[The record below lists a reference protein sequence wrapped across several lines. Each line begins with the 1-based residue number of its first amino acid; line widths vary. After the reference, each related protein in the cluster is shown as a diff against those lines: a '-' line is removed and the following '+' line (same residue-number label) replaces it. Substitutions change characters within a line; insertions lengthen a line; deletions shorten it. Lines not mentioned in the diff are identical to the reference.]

1 VISLIVAMG
10 KNREIGKDN
19 KLLWNIKE
27 DMQWFK
33 THTMH
38 KPVIMGRCTY
48 ESIGRPLPDRL
59 NIVLSR
65 NRNYQPHEDV
75 IVRHCVG
82 DIIREF
88 GAEPELMVIGGAM
101 VYEQF
106 LPYAT
111 RLYLTEIDQ
120 EYEADAYFP
129 DIDLTDWDR
138 FFHREGVGDAEVK
151 YKFSIYRRIKS

>member
-1 VISLIVAMG
+1 MISLIVAMG
-10 KNREIGKDN
+10 RNREIGKDN

-33 THTMH
+33 AHTMH
-38 KPVIMGRCTY
+38 KPVIMGRRTY

-65 NRNYQPHEDV
+65 NRNYQPHEGV

-129 DIDLTDWDR
+129 DVELTDWDR
-138 FFHREGVGDAEVK
+138 FFHREGVQDAEVK
-151 YKFSIYRRIKS
+151 YEFSIYRRIKS